1 MCIRDSKPTLIFPR
15 FHQWEA
21 VTQMLAAVREEGAG
35 ASYLIEHSAGSG
47 KTNTIAWTAHR
58 LLSTYGADEQ
68 RVFDSVIVVTD
79 RTVLDD
85 QLQEAVR
92 QIERTSGTVVAVDRK
107 NLGGEATSKSALVK
121 QTLLQGNRIIVVTLQ
136 TFPAVLEL
144 LKGDSTLAG
153 RTYAVIA
160 DEAHSSPVS
169 YTHLRAH
176 ETN

>member
-1 MCIRDSKPTLIFPR
+1 NQGDDGHAGNPLNPNGGSSTAYLWERILQRDTWLEILQKFVFLRKETVEDEHGRSRRKSTLIFPR

-21 VTQMLAAVREEGAG
+21 VTTLLAAVREEGAG
-35 ASYLIEHSAGSG
+35 KSYLIEHSAGSG

-107 NLGGEATSKSALVK
+107 NLGGEATSKSAL
-121 QTLLQGNRIIVVTLQ
+121 
-136 TFPAVLEL
+136 
-144 LKGDSTLAG
+144 
-153 RTYAVIA
+153 
-160 DEAHSSPVS
+160 
-169 YTHLRAH
+169 
-176 ETN
+176 